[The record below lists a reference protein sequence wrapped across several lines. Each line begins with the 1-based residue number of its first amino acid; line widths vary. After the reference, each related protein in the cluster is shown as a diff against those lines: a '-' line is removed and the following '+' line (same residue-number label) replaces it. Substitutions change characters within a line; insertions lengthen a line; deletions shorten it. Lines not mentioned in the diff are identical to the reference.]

1 MFRFV
6 FKNFFLKCF
15 ILFFSFSLSL
25 SSDSLIV
32 EDISCED
39 VKPKEIDY
47 ENMTID
53 EINLILKE
61 NFEKNLNQSDSSCTN
76 IKSKKASGKSSSAS
90 SGVAVNISESSS
102 DSESSSYQ
110 SKNKEIKKSSNESA
124 SQLSS
129 TNTKNK
135 EKNKES
141 TSSGTPDCIKFLK
154 DENDL
159 ERALKE
165 AITIETDPA
174 TKEKLTEEYF
184 ALKGLDKEETTC
196 N

>member
-47 ENMTID
+47 EKMTIG

-61 NFEKNLNQSDSSCTN
+61 NFEKNLNQSDTSCMN
-76 IKSKKASGKSSSAS
+76 IKSKKASSKSSSSS
-90 SGVAVNISESSS
+90 SGVKVNISESSS
-102 DSESSSYQ
+102 NSENSSYQ
-110 SKNKEIKKSSNESA
+110 SKNKEIKKTFNESA

-129 TNTKNK
+129 TNSKNK
-135 EKNKES
+135 ENNNES
-141 TSSGTPDCIKFLK
+141 TSSGTPNCIKFMK

-165 AITIETDPA
+165 AITIETDPS
-174 TKEKLTEEYF
+174 TKKKLTEEYL
-184 ALKGLDKEETTC
+184 AIKGLDKEETTC

>member
-1 MFRFV
+1 MFRSV
-6 FKNFFLKCF
+6 FKNFFLRCF

-61 NFEKNLNQSDSSCTN
+61 NFEKNLNQSDSSCIN

-129 TNTKNK
+129 TNAKN
-135 EKNKES
+135 NKES